1 MTNWRLAVIVVSV
14 LAAGGLIFL
23 LAPILMPFVAS
34 FIIAY
39 IGNPIVVRIQQW
51 GLPRTLAVLLVFVLF
66 FLALV
71 AAMFG
76 LVPAVH
82 KQVTG
87 FVANIPVYMDWAMN
101 IAAPWLIQ
109 FFGLDS
115 TTLDLAGLKKSLIA
129 HWRDVGGWLGGTMF
143 RMSETG
149 LNILGWLVNIVLIP
163 IISFYL
169 MRDQESLL
177 KRLDALMSPGIR
189 PTVRKLA
196 SESDQVLSGFLRGQL
211 TIMVVLAIIYCVG
224 LSIMGL
230 DLALPIGLLAGAV
243 SFVPYLGFV
252 TGIVAAGIAAFMQ
265 FHDVTMLVWVLAI
278 FLAGQLLEAFV
289 LTPWLIGDRLG
300 LHPVAVIFSVM
311 AGGQLFGL
319 VGVMLALPAA
329 AVLVVIFRHL
339 QTGYSGPSKSVKKS
353 GQRRRSSPGSGSKTK
368 PARQRAT

>member
-1 MTNWRLAVIVVSV
+1 MNWRLAVIVTSV

-39 IGNPIVVRIQQW
+39 IGNPIVIRIQQW
-51 GLPRTLAVLLVFVLF
+51 GLPRTLAVLLVFGLF

-82 KQVTG
+82 KQITG
-87 FVANIPVYMDWAMN
+87 FVANIPVYLDWAMN

-149 LNILGWLVNIVLIP
+149 LNILGWLVNIALIP

-169 MRDQESLL
+169 LRDQESLL
-177 KRLDALMSPGIR
+177 VRLDALMSPGIR

-211 TIMVVLAIIYCVG
+211 TIMVVLAIVYCVG
-224 LSIMGL
+224 LSMMGL

-252 TGIVAAGIAAFMQ
+252 TGIVAAGIAALIQ
-265 FHDVTMLVWVLAI
+265 FQDITMLVWVLGI
-278 FLAGQLLEAFV
+278 FLAGQLLEGFV

-339 QTGYSGPSKSVKKS
+339 QTRYSGPSKSVKKS
-353 GQRRRSSPGSGSKTK
+353 GQRRRSSHRSGSKTK
-368 PARQRAT
+368 AARQRAT

>member
-87 FVANIPVYMDWAMN
+87 FVANIPVYLDWAMN

-177 KRLDALMSPGIR
+177 KRLDALMSPRVR

-265 FHDVTMLVWVLAI
+265 FHDITMLVWVLAI

-339 QTGYSGPSKSVKKS
+339 QTGYSGPSKPEKKS
-353 GQRRRSSPGSGSKTK
+353 GKRRRSSPGSGSKTK
-368 PARQRAT
+368 PARKRAT